1 MTLVLHP
8 RLTLDF
14 TLRDLA
20 YALTACARQPD
31 AAREGLV
38 LEAEW
43 APAGDGIAALSVR
56 SAFDLYL
63 TALGLPAG
71 SEVLMS
77 GVTIPDMVRVVREHG
92 LVPVPVDLDLDTL
105 FPTPAGCE
113 RAWSPSARLLV
124 VAHLFGGRN
133 DLTPIA
139 AWAHARGLR
148 VVEDCA
154 QGFIAPEERGSPLA
168 DATFYSFGS
177 IKTMTALGG
186 ALVRVA
192 DARVLARMRASQGRW
207 PVQST
212 RRYAAKVGRSAALML
227 VQRPRIYATIAML
240 CDLTARDF
248 DRLIQESVK
257 GFPVP
262 PGGSLLPL
270 LRHRPC
276 GALLALLRH
285 RLRTFDGK
293 HLAARARQGEHA
305 RGVLVPHARVFGA
318 EQPLRTHWLFAI
330 GSDDRAAAMRVGRM
344 MGLDVAPGASSI
356 AAVPRPAERPDLP
369 PLQAERFMERILFI
383 PAHPGVPDEAI
394 DRLAPLAPSEARAG
408 ERVAADQG
416 PSGIMRIDCTA
427 AGGSAGFAGRAR
439 SRYTPGSAAVDRMS

>member
-1 MTLVLHP
+1 VTLSLHP
-8 RLTLDF
+8 RLTLDL
-14 TLRDLA
+14 TVRDVA
-20 YALTACARQPD
+20 YGVAACVRGPEASREAAALERA
-31 AAREGLV
+31 
-38 LEAEW
+38 W
-43 APAGDGIAALSVR
+43 APHGDGLAMLSVR

-63 TALGLPAG
+63 TALDLPAG

-77 GVTIPDMVRVVREHG
+77 GVTIPDMVRVVRGHG

-105 FPTPAGCE
+105 FPTPVDCE
-113 RAWSPSARLLV
+113 RARSPKARLLV

-133 DLTPIA
+133 DLAPVA
-139 AWAHARGLR
+139 EWAHAHGVL

-154 QGFIAPEERGSPLA
+154 QGFIAPEERGSPFA

-192 DARVLARMRASQGRW
+192 DPRVLARMRAAHEAW

-212 RRYAAKVGRSAALML
+212 RRFAAKVARAALL
-227 VQRPRIYATIAML
+227 LVVQRPSIYATLAML

-248 DRLIQESVK
+248 DRLIQDSVK

-285 RLRTFDGK
+285 RLRSFDGK
-293 HLAARARQGEHA
+293 RLAARARQGERVREA
-305 RGVLVPHARVFGA
+305 LQPVARVFGA

-330 GSDDRAAAMRVGRM
+330 MTADRASAVRKGRL

-356 AAVPRPAERPDLP
+356 AAVPRPVERPDLP
-369 PLQAERFMERILFI
+369 PLRAEAFMKRILFVPAHAGI
-383 PAHPGVPDEAI
+383 PAAALDAVTELVSLSG
-394 DRLAPLAPSEARAG
+394 APAARAG
-408 ERVAADQG
+408 HPMHHAPRA
-416 PSGIMRIDCTA
+416 PRTA
-427 AGGSAGFAGRAR
+427 S
-439 SRYTPGSAAVDRMS
+439 